1 MRKYDAIMHER
12 KRVHYHMYMCRTMTD
27 FLSHLHACRSIDLSH
42 LHASRSIDLS
52 HLHASRSSTLLNAG
66 NFGYYVIIILNAKP
80 YFLLTLILL
89 NTTCPVL
96 ANSVDPDQ
104 FASEEAN

>member
-27 FLSHLHACRSIDLSH
+27 FLSHLHACRST
-42 LHASRSIDLS
+42 ALS

-80 YFLLTLILL
+80 YFLLTLIFL

-104 FASEEAN
+104 LASEEAN